1 MQRKEDTPI
10 RKIRRRYE
18 EEHKEERQA
27 AHKVWGTSIERKS
40 AEEIDVF
47 LKENNLTKL
56 DLIFAGYLAL
66 QNQYDQK
73 KTE

>member
-27 AHKVWGTSIERKS
+27 SHKVWGTSIERKS
-40 AEEIDVF
+40 AEEIDEF
-47 LKENNLTKL
+47 LARHNITKVAV
-56 DLIFAGYLAL
+56 ITAGFEAL
-66 QNQYDQK
+66 RKQYEPQDD
-73 KTE
+73 